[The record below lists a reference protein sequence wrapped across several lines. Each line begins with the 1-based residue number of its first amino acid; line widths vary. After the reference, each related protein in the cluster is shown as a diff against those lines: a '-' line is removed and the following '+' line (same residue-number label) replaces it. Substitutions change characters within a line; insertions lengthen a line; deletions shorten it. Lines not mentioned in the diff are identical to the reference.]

1 MRNRRIFNLV
11 VLFTILA
18 VSLFSTKSLADE
30 IHIPSWVKN
39 NAKWW
44 SEGQIGTNDFVNEIQ
59 YLIQYGIM
67 KIPQTPSET
76 GFSQQIPSWIKD
88 SAGLWANGT
97 ITDGDFVKGIQY
109 LIQKNIIQIK
119 TEQVMVLSSSAFK
132 NNETIPSEYTCDGTN
147 VSPQLKITGVPPN
160 TQSLALIVEDPDAP
174 IGTVT
179 HWIVWNIPPEKA
191 QFNKGEKI
199 SYPQGITIFGKT
211 GYGGPCP
218 PSGTHRYFFKL
229 YALDT
234 ILALVDGSTKEKLV
248 QAMDGH
254 ILEQVTL
261 MGKYS
266 KSQE

>member
-1 MRNRRIFNLV
+1 MKYSRIFGFV
-11 VLFTILA
+11 MLFTIFA
-18 VSLFSTKSLADE
+18 ASLFLPKSFADE
-30 IHIPSWVKN
+30 IQIPPWIKN

-44 SEGQIGTNDFVNEIQ
+44 SEGKIGDNDFVKGIQ
-59 YLIQYGIM
+59 YLIQSGIM
-67 KIPQTPSET
+67 KIPQTQSET
-76 GFSQQIPSWIKD
+76 GYSQQIPSWIKNN
-88 SAGLWANGT
+88 AGWWANGT
-97 ITDGDFVKGIQY
+97 ITDDDFVKGIQY

-119 TEQVMVLSSSAFK
+119 IEQVMVLSSPAFK

-147 VSPQLKITGVPPN
+147 VSPQLTITGVPAN

-179 HWIVWNIPPEKA
+179 HWIIWNIPPEKL
-191 QFNKGEKI
+191 QFDKGEKI

-218 PSGTHRYFFKL
+218 PSGIHRYFFKL

-234 ILALVDGSTKEKLV
+234 MLDLGDGSTKENLV

-254 ILEQVTL
+254 ILGQSTL

-266 KSQE
+266 RNS